1 MMLEKNEKVN
11 KNIQEAKVIVNNI
24 DGVFKYFDSLKEL
37 LPQIKAGET
46 ETEEDPEMNDM
57 IGSLGCV
64 NQRTGDF
71 FKVRW
76 RGLHSQHQ
84 S

>member
-1 MMLEKNEKVN
+1 MIISKRRFCELIRSAKSDSYSGMMLEKNEKVN

-37 LPQIKAGET
+37 LPQIKSGET

-57 IGSLGCV
+57 IGSLG
-64 NQRTGDF
+64 
-71 FKVRW
+71 
-76 RGLHSQHQ
+76 
-84 S
+84 